1 MIAFKVVEK
10 RTRFGSNLAIC
21 RASHHGS
28 AFSNVIKAFKRKYPQ
43 FFPRYLKGSIVKKAV
58 GTVGILTFKT
68 WYDAERFACSLSA
81 WRSLKI
87 IKVKGIGKP
96 KEEVWLIGNCGSDP
110 TNLLNAG
117 EEVPAPTGTLAFPTV
132 RVLE

>member
-68 WYDAERFACSLSA
+68 QFDADHFAASLSA
-81 WRSLKI
+81 RPSLKI
-87 IKVKGIGKP
+87 IRVEGIGKP
-96 KEEVWLIGNCGSDP
+96 KEKVRLIGNCGSDP
-110 TNLLNAG
+110 TNLLN
-117 EEVPAPTGTLAFPTV
+117 EEEEIPAPTGTLAFPVV